1 MGQTRSTYLTRPT
14 MALKIY
20 TLSPTIPKVRVEYP
34 SLAPAQR
41 PRDEGDRVVYMG
53 LVASPSRQHYWAVY
67 HVDLTDVS
75 LRRWEWAGRTHFERH
90 KLDNLPPSLTTHDRQ
105 IIGRVLQSSVMLS
118 ESGYKG
124 NRAEVGSEPPA
135 TWHLGLL
142 PAAPTKLTTEPGLAQ
157 GSLCDDDDAIY
168 VAGENDSLEMIATWL
183 RDASNYVS
191 PPGSKLP
198 DADKLLEW
206 NRGREDLRPHY
217 RG

>member
-1 MGQTRSTYLTRPT
+1 MQVQENAGELVDIGGFQSIPRPVAVVMVLTNSATGEIILAKQRSASRSDSGHWELVKALLQGRSHLK
-14 MALKIY
+14 MARTLLDRLG
-20 TLSPTIPKVRVEYP
+20 LSPTIPKVRVEYP

-53 LVASPSRQHYWAVY
+53 LAASPSRQHYWAVY

-124 NRAEVGSEPPA
+124 NRAEV
-135 TWHLGLL
+135 
-142 PAAPTKLTTEPGLAQ
+142 
-157 GSLCDDDDAIY
+157 I
-168 VAGENDSLEMIATWL
+168 WL
-183 RDASNYVS
+183 Q
-191 PPGSKLP
+191 
-198 DADKLLEW
+198 
-206 NRGREDLRPHY
+206 
-217 RG
+217 

>member
-1 MGQTRSTYLTRPT
+1 M
-14 MALKIY
+14 
-20 TLSPTIPKVRVEYP
+20 IPEEAVQAPPAEGCDEAQAAQIRRVSE
-34 SLAPAQR
+34 LIQERLIAPAQR

-53 LVASPSRQHYWAVY
+53 LAASPSRQHYWAVY

-75 LRRWEWAGRTHFERH
+75 LRRWEWAVRTHFERH

-142 PAAPTKLTTEPGLAQ
+142 PAAPTKLTTKPGLAQ
-157 GSLCDDDDAIY
+157 GS
-168 VAGENDSLEMIATWL
+168 
-183 RDASNYVS
+183 
-191 PPGSKLP
+191 
-198 DADKLLEW
+198 
-206 NRGREDLRPHY
+206 
-217 RG
+217 